1 MENNYTKVLIANS
14 EALPETEDEY
24 DGKDEIIENAEEKAD
39 LVYFL
44 ESIGSD
50 NFEYIYSN
58 LINTIRNIEVKTQIG
73 FCYNIIDKIKE
84 VYNFEFLRKIDLFSQ
99 SDCEEVYKLIAFL
112 EFDNVDFFTN
122 LLFGIVEN
130 LRNELIR
137 IVIDKNWI
145 QIEGRMLKEQLSWL
159 IVLFLRTNNKSDLI
173 DFFVSKINQ
182 RKMIIT
188 MKLYERRIANGE
200 STN

>member
-1 MENNYTKVLIANS
+1 MKITFIGTGSAFNHI
-14 EALPETEDEY
+14 
-24 DGKDEIIENAEEKAD
+24 DG
-39 LVYFL
+39 
-44 ESIGSD
+44 
-50 NFEYIYSN
+50 
-58 LINTIRNIEVKTQIG
+58 NT
-73 FCYNIIDKIKE
+73 
-84 VYNFEFLRKIDLFSQ
+84 S
-99 SDCEEVYKLIAFL
+99 AFL
-112 EFDNVDFFTN
+112 EFDNIDFFTN
-122 LLFGIVEN
+122 LLFGIVED